1 MKLRVV
7 VNGELVEVDAPDTAT
22 ASEVADLA
30 AAKAGAVFVREHAW
44 LLREEGMPGKI
55 STPLPPDAAYQWRD
69 GTLLVASLDVAWC
82 EVEVPAPADQPGS
95 RDREET
101 HG

>member
-44 LLREEGMPGKI
+44 LLREEGMPGKV
-55 STPLPPDAAYQWRD
+55 SVPLPPDAAWQWRD
-69 GTLLVASLDVAWC
+69 GTLLFASLDVAWC
-82 EVEVPAPADQPGS
+82 VPAPADPPGS
-95 RDREET
+95 RDREEP
-101 HG
+101 